1 MTSPYVCQAIRLAD
15 DASYALHDSR
25 ASVYE
30 KQNRLK
36 DALRDAKK
44 TIDIAPAQ
52 WHGYFRSA
60 RLFASLNKSSAA
72 LRMCALA
79 LERLGDDDDDDA
91 KHDGRR
97 RRELTAL
104 RS

>member
-1 MTSPYVCQAIRLAD
+1 MILQAIRIVNNT
-15 DASYALHDSR
+15 SYVLYDSR

-30 KQNRLK
+30 KHNRLK

-44 TIDIAPAQ
+44 TVDIAPAQ

-72 LRMCALA
+72 LRMCSLA
-79 LERLGDDDDDDA
+79 SVTTQSTKDA
-91 KHDGRR
+91 GAK
-97 RRELTAL
+97 
-104 RS
+104 S